1 MSIKFKLF
9 LILLLIFISIIFL
22 IGISGFYS
30 DKFVK
35 LESLKTEIYTIKSE
49 ILELRKN
56 EKDFLQRKNKKYI
69 DKFISNSKKAID
81 CIDKAEE
88 TFSDVNMNFD
98 EMKLLK
104 KDIKIY
110 TDEFLK
116 ITKLHIIVGLDE
128 DSGLKGYMRESIHT
142 LEYEVDKINNIL
154 ILNDVLMLRRH
165 EKDFLLRNDEKYV
178 NRFDTQAEIASNN
191 LEIQIQNDVLLNYL
205 NAYKKSF
212 HNLVDIYR
220 KIGLNENQGQN
231 LVMRNI
237 IHKTSNTIKKILVD
251 AEIAIESANNSSTN
265 MMFIILSISLFV
277 IFITIFLVTKNI
289 LDSLKNVK
297 VQMDNLDLQTK
308 LVGNGKDET
317 SQMLISINL
326 FILKVKDLVVK
337 LYLSFKAT
345 KEYTGELSSTAKYVS
360 RSVTEQNSMI
370 LHAQNNI
377 KNVSLASTIIKEKS
391 DAVSSLMNKN
401 FKALSELE
409 LSIENT
415 TKVVSHSASK
425 SKELVQRLNTLRE
438 SAQSSRGVLDSI
450 KDIADQTNLLALNA
464 AIEAA
469 RAGEHGRGFAVVADE
484 VRKLAEKTQK
494 SLNEVNITLS
504 SITDSIDDVSSGI
517 NDNAKDSDEITDN
530 TSITYDVINGLSNS
544 IKETLSSVQEVA
556 GEVENVAK
564 YNNDVFKE
572 MEHVTIISI
581 QNEEA
586 AHKIED
592 ITSKMH
598 ENSLELEEL
607 ISDFNVKLDFD
618 ENIENKTN
626 DEIELKDGSTDDFMM
641 FE

>member
-9 LILLLIFISIIFL
+9 LILLLIFVSIIFL
-22 IGISGFYS
+22 IGVSGFYS

-56 EKDFLQRKNKKYI
+56 EKDFLQRKNRKYI
-69 DKFISNSKKAID
+69 DKFITNSKKAID
-81 CIDKAEE
+81 FIDRAED
-88 TFSDVNMNFD
+88 TFSDVSMNFN
-98 EMKLLK
+98 EMRLLK
-104 KDIKIY
+104 KDIEIY

-116 ITKLHIIVGLDE
+116 ITKLHILVGLDE
-128 DSGLKGYMRESIHT
+128 NSGLKGHMRESIHT

-154 ILNDVLMLRRH
+154 ILRDILILRRH

-178 NRFDTQAEIASNN
+178 DRFDKQVEIASKN
-191 LEIQIQNDVLLNYL
+191 LKIQISNDVLLSNL
-205 NAYKKSF
+205 DNYKKSF
-212 HNLVDIYR
+212 HNLVDLYR

-237 IHKTSNTIKKILVD
+237 IHKTSSTIKKILVD
-251 AEIAIESANNSSTN
+251 TEVTIKSTNSSSRN
-265 MMFIILSISLFV
+265 IMFIILGISLFI

-289 LDSLKNVK
+289 INSLKNVK
-297 VQMDNLDLQTK
+297 VQMDNLDLQTE
-308 LVGNGKDET
+308 LVSSGKDET
-317 SQMLISINL
+317 SQMIISINL
-326 FILKVKDLVVK
+326 FIVKVKNLVIK

-345 KEYTGELSSTAKYVS
+345 KDYTSELSSTAKYVS

-401 FKALSELE
+401 FKSLDELE
-409 LSIENT
+409 QSIENT
-415 TKVVSHSASK
+415 TKVVSHSS
-425 SKELVQRLNTLRE
+425 SISRDLVERLSSLRE
-438 SAQSSRGVLDSI
+438 SAQSSKGVLDSI

-494 SLNEVNITLS
+494 SLDEVNVTLS
-504 SITDSIDDVSSGI
+504 SITDSIDDVSTGI
-517 NDNAKDSDEITDN
+517 NDNAKDSDEITEN

-544 IKETLSSVQEVA
+544 IKETLSSVQEVT

-564 YNNDVFKE
+564 YNDDVFKE

-586 AHKIED
+586 AHKIEH

-598 ENSLELEEL
+598 DNSLELEEL
-607 ISDFNVKLDFD
+607 ISDFNVKLDFA
-618 ENIENKTN
+618 ENSDNRID
-626 DEIELKDGSTDDFMM
+626 DEIKLKDSSTDDFIM
-641 FE
+641 FD